1 MTITRRKVGHVVF
14 EHSDDFKGEVVV
26 TKGDVSLSVPMEALR
41 GLVAES
47 VRYDLA
53 NHIQK
58 MKPTDL
64 LRRIA

>member
-1 MTITRRKVGHVVF
+1 MTTMRRKVGHVVF
-14 EHSDDFKGEVVV
+14 EHSDDFKGEVCVS
-26 TKGDVSLSVPMEALR
+26 KGDVTIMVPMDALR

-53 NHIQK
+53 NHIQR